1 MKVIL
6 DTTDGKQIS
15 ISEETEE
22 LPTKE
27 PSSFQLPNTLA
38 VLQIEDL
45 TIKVKSEELVKAV
58 KAMWSTM
65 TTELI

>member
-22 LPTKE
+22 PPTKE